1 MKQGDTIW
9 IRGTFHGRD
18 GQPYDPT
25 DVVLRIYDGSRKQ
38 LDELTPARIDAGCYE
53 APYTLPLGDGALT
66 YEFSGVD
73 ADGLTQLDRGS
84 IQPPWV

>member
-9 IRGTFHGRD
+9 IRGTFRGRD
-18 GQPYDPT
+18 GQPYDPA

-38 LDELTPARIDAGCYE
+38 IAELVPVRIDAGCYE
-53 APYTLPLGDGALT
+53 AAYTLPLGNDSLT

-73 ADGLTQLDRGS
+73 AAGLTQLDRGALTT
-84 IQPPWV
+84 PWV

>member
-18 GQPYDPT
+18 GQPYDPA

-38 LDELTPARIDAGCYE
+38 IAELVPVRIDAGCYE
-53 APYTLPLGDGALT
+53 AAYTLPLSNDSLT

>member
-25 DVVLRIYDGSRKQ
+25 DVVLRIYDGSRK
-38 LDELTPARIDAGCYE
+38 LIKELTPARIDVGCYE

-73 ADGLTQLDRGS
+73 AEGLTQLDRGN

>member
-18 GQPYDPT
+18 GQPYDPAN
-25 DVVLRIYDGSRKQ
+25 VVLRIYDGSRKQ
-38 LDELTPARIDAGCYE
+38 LDELTPTRIDAGCYE